1 MKKLGELLVEREW
14 VTRDQLTQALRHQQ
28 VFGGRLGTCLL
39 ELTLLS
45 EDRLTKALSDQLGVP
60 AVTQDDLRV
69 IADNLTEQVPAKL
82 ACRLRAIPFERF
94 GNALSVAIADV
105 RDLQA
110 QDELAFVTSK
120 RLKVHVAPEV
130 RILEALEKHYNCTA
144 EPRYSR
150 IWDRLNRAKYLWQE
164 ETPAAGVRR
173 RPEATPTTE
182 PMSAFSGPQW
192 QPAPPPPLES
202 GVHTM
207 AAAAATARAAAQAAA
222 AAQPSPAPVS
232 APAPAPVPAPAPAP
246 PAPAPPAAAPAK
258 RRWFFGSKAASE
270 APAVQPPPAAAPV
283 AAHAP
288 VPVAAPLPNPVPPP
302 VAVPPPA
309 AVPPAAAA
317 PPQAVPPRAV
327 PPRAVPPR
335 APVAPPAPPAPA
347 EAAPLPRAPT
357 PTPLVEAAAA
367 TLAPAAV
374 PQPPAPVTPPPAE
387 PESSDTSP
395 LLVPKPVATLADFEA
410 RMDEVEERDDVAHAA
425 LSFLSRRFQ
434 RSLLFMVRGE
444 VVAAWMGGG
453 EGVDQ
458 RLFGEIEVSFDEPS
472 QFLNLREGSP
482 FYRGPLPRLEAH
494 QRLVRA
500 WGGRYPKECLLLPVR
515 IKKRLVAVV
524 YCDGGHEPLAKVDV
538 GELQQ
543 MAALMGRGLE
553 SFLVRRKRG

>member
-130 RILEALEKHYNCTA
+130 RILEALEKHYNCSA

-207 AAAAATARAAAQAAA
+207 AAAAATAKAAAQAAA
-222 AAQPSPAPVS
+222 AAQPSPAP
-232 APAPAPVPAPAPAP
+232 APAPAPEPPTPAPA
-246 PAPAPPAAAPAK
+246 AAAPAK
-258 RRWFFGSKAASE
+258 RRWFFGSKTASE
-270 APAVQPPPAAAPV
+270 APAVQPPPAAVPIPAPEPAP
-283 AAHAP
+283 AAAP
-288 VPVAAPLPNPVPPP
+288 VPAPAPPP
-302 VAVPPPA
+302 VRVPPPA
-309 AVPPAAAA
+309 PVTASA
-317 PPQAVPPRAV
+317 PEPRRAV
-327 PPRAVPPR
+327 PPKAAPKQPTARALVATP
-335 APVAPPAPPAPA
+335 APPAAIASAPLPPAPTPTPFVEVAAAPPAPA
-347 EAAPLPRAPT
+347 AAP
-357 PTPLVEAAAA
+357 
-367 TLAPAAV
+367 
-374 PQPPAPVTPPPAE
+374 PPAPTPPPAE

-395 LLVPKPVATLADFEA
+395 LLVQKPVATLADFEA
-410 RMDEVEERDDVAHAA
+410 RMGEVEERDDVAHAA

-458 RLFGEIEVSFDEPS
+458 RHFGEIEVSFDEPS

-553 SFLVRRKRG
+553 SFLAKRKRG